1 MYSTLFI
8 FLMIYA
14 KSNAMVQ
21 LQDFFPYG
29 PSNGDTSMYD
39 VNTTN
44 LDDGS
49 SPSITLSHAFQF
61 FGHSHNSLWVN
72 INGGVSFNS
81 PISQYTPDCNPL
93 STSSS
98 MISPFWADVD
108 LRARRGFIYFRQT
121 TDAIVLNKALTDVK
135 TAFPSIENLT
145 ALQWAYVATWLNVSF
160 YDDTKC
166 LSTHNKSNTF
176 QLALVT
182 DGVYSFAIFMYNQI
196 QWTTGTASG
205 APNCSGL
212 GGTPARAG
220 FDNGEGQM
228 YIIDGSC
235 NQTILNLASK
245 SAGSNTLGKYVF
257 QVNKA
262 KIIASGSSTLQV
274 ITNPV
279 TLPVV
284 NTTTQPPPLSTTESL
299 EEQLF
304 KLHFQ
309 RLKDHF
315 NELKKR
321 LMEDCM
327 KIVDRPALEKECFL
341 DLEKLAN
348 LEHELSKTT
357 KMDEL
362 TKVESEV
369 DNLEIAIKQIE
380 KDIEYLFLI

>member
-1 MYSTLFI
+1 
-8 FLMIYA
+8 MIYA
-14 KSNAMVQ
+14 RSNAMVQ
-21 LQDFFPYG
+21 LQDFFPHG
-29 PSNGDTSMYD
+29 PSNGDESMYD
-39 VNTTN
+39 KHINN
-44 LDDGS
+44 LDDGF
-49 SPSITLSHAFQF
+49 SPPIPLSHAFQF
-61 FGHSHNSLWVN
+61 FGHSHSSLWVN
-72 INGGVSFNS
+72 INGGVSFNA
-81 PISQYTPDCNPL
+81 PISAFTPNCSQL

-108 LRARRGFIYFRQT
+108 LSAHRGFIYYRQT
-121 TDAIVLNKALTDVK
+121 TDANVLNKALTDVK
-135 TAFPSIENLT
+135 TAFPSIANL
-145 ALQWAYVATWLNVSF
+145 APLQWAFVATWLNVSF
-160 YDDTKC
+160 FNDVECQSK
-166 LSTHNKSNTF
+166 HNKSNTF

-182 DGVYSFAIFMYNQI
+182 DGVHSFAIFNYNQI

-228 YIIDGSC
+228 SIIPGSC

-245 SAGSNTLGKYVF
+245 SAGSNTPGKYVF

-262 KIIASGSSTLQV
+262 EIIVSGSSTLQV

-284 NTTTQPPPLSTTESL
+284 NTTTPTTSPPPLSTTESL
-299 EEQLF
+299 EGQLF

-309 RLKDHF
+309 RLKDRF

-327 KIVDRPALEKECFL
+327 KIIDRPALQKECFL

-369 DNLEIAIKQIE
+369 DNLEIAISRIE
-380 KDIEYLFLI
+380 KDIAYLFLI